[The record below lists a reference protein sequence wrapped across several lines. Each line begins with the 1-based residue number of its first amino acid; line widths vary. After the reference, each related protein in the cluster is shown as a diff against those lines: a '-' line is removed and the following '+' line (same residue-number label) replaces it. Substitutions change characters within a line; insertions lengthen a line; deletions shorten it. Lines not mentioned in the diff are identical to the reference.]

1 SRPQIVYKEI
11 NGETTPIEEF
21 FITDLVEYLMD
32 DGKSVGYILAEDENE
47 TMGID
52 DHVALLKAQAL
63 FKSKTGV
70 PER

>member
-1 SRPQIVYKEI
+1 
-11 NGETTPIEEF
+11 
-21 FITDLVEYLMD
+21 MD

-52 DHVALLKAQAL
+52 DHAALLKAQAL

-70 PER
+70 LEH